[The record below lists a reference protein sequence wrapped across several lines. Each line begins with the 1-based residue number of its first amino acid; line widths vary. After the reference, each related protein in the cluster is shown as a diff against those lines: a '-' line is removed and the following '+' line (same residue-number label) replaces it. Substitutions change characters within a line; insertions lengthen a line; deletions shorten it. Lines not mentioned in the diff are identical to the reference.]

1 MKLNKLLLIALI
13 PIFVIGCHKN
23 EIDSHDNSKEVI
35 TSYFSTSSNNEIEEE
50 KMKLLIDD
58 QEVNITWENND
69 SVKAL
74 NDIKPLNIEMHRYG
88 GFEQV
93 GPIGQNI
100 VSDDINITTIPGD
113 VVLYSSNQIVIF
125 FGSNSWDYTKLGHI
139 NMSNEELNALLNK
152 ENVIISI
159 K

>member
-1 MKLNKLLLIALI
+1 MLI
-13 PIFVIGCHKN
+13 PIFLVGCHIN
-23 EIDSHDNSKEVI
+23 ESQNIDSEELV
-35 TSYFSTSSNNEIEEE
+35 STSGLSSDNEIEEE
-50 KMKLLIDD
+50 TMKLFIDNN
-58 QEVNITWENND
+58 EVNISWENNN
-69 SVKAL
+69 SVEAL
-74 NDIKPLNIEMHRYG
+74 KNIKPLNINMHRYG

-100 VSDDINITTIPGD
+100 VSDDIDMTTVPGD

-139 NMSNEELNALLNK
+139 NMSNEELNLLLNK
-152 ENVIISI
+152 ENVVVDI

>member
-1 MKLNKLLLIALI
+1 MKSNKLLLLMLI
-13 PIFVIGCHKN
+13 PIFLVGCHIN
-23 EIDSHDNSKEVI
+23 ESQNIDSEELV
-35 TSYFSTSSNNEIEEE
+35 STSGLSSDNEIEEE
-50 KMKLLIDD
+50 TMKLFIDNN
-58 QEVNITWENND
+58 EVNISWENNN
-69 SVKAL
+69 SVEAL
-74 NDIKPLNIEMHRYG
+74 KNIKPLNINMHRYG

-100 VSDDINITTIPGD
+100 VSDDIDMTTVPGD

-139 NMSNEELNALLNK
+139 NMSNEELNLLLNK
-152 ENVIISI
+152 ENVVVDI

>member
-1 MKLNKLLLIALI
+1 MKINKLLVLSLI
-13 PIFVIGCHKN
+13 PIFLVGCHKN
-23 EIDSHDNSKEVI
+23 ESQNIYSEEISA
-35 TSYFSTSSNNEIEEE
+35 TSGLSSGDETEEE
-50 KMKLLIDD
+50 TMKLFIDNN
-58 QEVNITWENND
+58 EVNISWEINR
-69 SVKAL
+69 SVEAL
-74 NDIKPLNIEMHRYG
+74 KNIKPLNINMHRYG

-100 VSDDINITTIPGD
+100 VSDDIDMTTVPGD

-139 NMSNEELNALLNK
+139 NMSNEELNSLLNK
-152 ENVIISI
+152 ENVVIDI

>member
-1 MKLNKLLLIALI
+1 MKSNKLLLLMLI
-13 PIFVIGCHKN
+13 PIFLVGCHIN
-23 EIDSHDNSKEVI
+23 ESQNIDSEELV
-35 TSYFSTSSNNEIEEE
+35 STSGLSSDNEIEEE
-50 KMKLLIDD
+50 TMKLFIDNN
-58 QEVNITWENND
+58 EVNISWENNN
-69 SVKAL
+69 SVEAL
-74 NDIKPLNIEMHRYG
+74 KNIKPLNINMHRYG

-100 VSDDINITTIPGD
+100 VSDDIDMTTVPGD

-139 NMSNEELNALLNK
+139 NMSNEELNTLLNK
-152 ENVIISI
+152 ENVVIDI